1 MVAGSVALF
10 SCSGRGFFEEVPLTR
25 AVRERVLVD
34 ETAWVRPMLAVLD
47 EYHRC
52 CVIVVDRKTARTWE
66 LYQDEMR
73 ETGTLRLVADPGAIR
88 TGPRS

>member
-52 CVIVVDRKTARTWE
+52 CVIVGRSEDRSDMGA
-66 LYQDEMR
+66 L
-73 ETGTLRLVADPGAIR
+73 PGRNA
-88 TGPRS
+88 